1 MKLIVE
7 RTHGE
12 EACCRIWTEK
22 SKLGEVSVRPMNEV
36 VWIEGMRAGDEKL
49 GMEHDVAGARFGG

>member
-1 MKLIVE
+1 
-7 RTHGE
+7 
-12 EACCRIWTEK
+12 
-22 SKLGEVSVRPMNEV
+22 MNEV